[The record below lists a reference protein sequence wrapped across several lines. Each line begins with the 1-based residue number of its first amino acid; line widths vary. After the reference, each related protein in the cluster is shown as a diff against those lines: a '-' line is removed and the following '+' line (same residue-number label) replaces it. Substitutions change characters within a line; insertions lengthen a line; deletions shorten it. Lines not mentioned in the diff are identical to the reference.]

1 MNPGATRDTYKQ
13 QKDSRIDASLCINN
27 RALGTWSRNDETCIS
42 SIFHFLIHKILEK
55 EYSKFEDK
63 TVNVIKGLLMN
74 LGGNLH

>member
-55 EYSKFEDK
+55 DIQSLR
-63 TVNVIKGLLMN
+63 IKQSM
-74 LGGNLH
+74 